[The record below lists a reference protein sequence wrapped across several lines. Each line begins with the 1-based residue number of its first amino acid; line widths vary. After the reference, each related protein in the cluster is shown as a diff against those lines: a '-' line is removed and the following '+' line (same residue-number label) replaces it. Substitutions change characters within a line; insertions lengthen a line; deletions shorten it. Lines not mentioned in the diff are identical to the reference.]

1 MMDSRRKHLPK
12 ESAEVRQ
19 VQPGVRQGL
28 GPCWEGADDFSC
40 VSVVYL
46 NLYSYLYLCI
56 FPKSQLRLP
65 SATRCE
71 GDLGTMLGSC
81 GWPHRHSVWKAEWH
95 THYQTTSPFSDHTS
109 AGPWPCSSSNDW
121 DQHIWNDMVSCITW
135 VVGSQQWQ
143 LSWCWWGTLAATCLG
158 LWPHCILVNQWIYS
172 INHTGGN
179 HFPWIK
185 PLKQWQ
191 HPMTFSGKSQLH
203 HRINFD

>member
-1 MMDSRRKHLPK
+1 MADNFLRHHHFGHMMDSRRKHLPK

-95 THYQTTSPFSDHTS
+95 THYQTRP
-109 AGPWPCSSSNDW
+109 
-121 DQHIWNDMVSCITW
+121 
-135 VVGSQQWQ
+135 
-143 LSWCWWGTLAATCLG
+143 
-158 LWPHCILVNQWIYS
+158 PHHSVTILVLDPDRAPPLMTE
-172 INHTGGN
+172 INT
-179 HFPWIK
+179 
-185 PLKQWQ
+185 
-191 HPMTFSGKSQLH
+191 SGTTWSLVQPVWLAH
-203 HRINFD
+203 NSDNSVGVGEEH

>member
-19 VQPGVRQGL
+19 VQPDVGQGL

-95 THYQTTSPFSDHTS
+95 THYQTSSPFSDHTR

-121 DQHIWNDMVSCITW
+121 DQHICLLYNLCGWLTIVTT
-135 VVGSQQWQ
+135 Q
-143 LSWCWWGTLAATCLG
+143 LVLVRNTSSNMFGLVTTLHIGESVNLLHQPYWW
-158 LWPHCILVNQWIYS
+158 
-172 INHTGGN
+172 
-179 HFPWIK
+179 
-185 PLKQWQ
+185 
-191 HPMTFSGKSQLH
+191 
-203 HRINFD
+203 